1 MGKRLITRKNN
12 IRKEHIIDMITNI
25 CLGFI

>member
-12 IRKEHIIDMITNI
+12 IRKEHIIDMIINI
-25 CLGFI
+25 CLEFI